1 MPSVRAL
8 LIALLLGAAAGATAA
23 LWVTLE
29 DVKRLVTSVAS

>member
-8 LIALLLGAAAGATAA
+8 VIALLLGAAAGATAA

-29 DVKRLVTSVAS
+29 DAKGLITSVAS